1 MSSSPCYQ
9 WLEEEVSVET
19 RVSGAT
25 ALLTPL
31 FPGLGSHQRT
41 HLPSKGLPSSR
52 GVELPRLTVCL
63 APPATVRHLPSP
75 QWWTPMLPL
84 LTTPD
89 HSRRKPPS
97 PCLLLPRLLACS
109 SRLAWTFRRPCSSLG
124 SSAHFRAPAAQLG
137 ADPSAHVEDRRLGDS
152 RCSAITMRLPL
163 VPGGAKAEESGPG
176 TTVNHPVSLGQK

>member
-1 MSSSPCYQ
+1 MAPPSLGAQHELGVMSSSPCYQ
-9 WLEEEVSVET
+9 WLEEEVNVEA

-25 ALLTPL
+25 ALLTPP

-75 QWWTPMLPL
+75 QWWTSMLPL

-97 PCLLLPRLLACS
+97 PCLLLPRLLTCS
-109 SRLAWTFRRPCSSLG
+109 SRLAWT
-124 SSAHFRAPAAQLG
+124 SAGPAAPWGARPTSGHPLHSSGLTPLHTSKITAWETLG
-137 ADPSAHVEDRRLGDS
+137 A
-152 RCSAITMRLPL
+152 
-163 VPGGAKAEESGPG
+163 
-176 TTVNHPVSLGQK
+176 Q